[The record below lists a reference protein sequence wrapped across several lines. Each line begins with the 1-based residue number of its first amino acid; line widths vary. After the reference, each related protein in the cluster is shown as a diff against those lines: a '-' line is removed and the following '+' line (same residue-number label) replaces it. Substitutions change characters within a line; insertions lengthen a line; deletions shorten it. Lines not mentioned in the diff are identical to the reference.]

1 MNLMKMKALA
11 GLMVFGIIVTSCST
25 EDAASESDVLT
36 VSNATAITSN
46 DLVGHWVLTKMIADT
61 EVDLNDD
68 NLGNTNL
75 LEETSCFNTMSIT
88 FKSDGTFVTNN
99 ATMTFESGDSQDK
112 FSCIS
117 DRMDSGDWEV
127 SEGNLILTMLIDDAT
142 YTHSKTINLGTGTFS
157 FDVSIIESDQY
168 VNDPGNTQASQIRIL
183 ELEYT
188 KV

>member
-1 MNLMKMKALA
+1 MMNLMKLKAFA
-11 GLMVFGIIVTSCST
+11 GLLVFGMIVSSCSK
-25 EDAASESDVLT
+25 EDAAESEVLR
-36 VSNATAITSN
+36 VSNVTAITSN
-46 DLVGHWVLTKMIADT
+46 DLIGHWVLSKMIADT
-61 EVDLNDD
+61 AVDLNDD

-88 FKSDGTFVTNN
+88 FNSDGTFVTNN

-112 FSCIS
+112 FSCVS

-127 SEGNLILTMLIDDAT
+127 SEGNLILSMMVDGAT

-157 FDVSIIESDQY
+157 FDVSKIESDQY
-168 VNDPGNTQASQIRIL
+168 VNDSGDTPASQIRIL
-183 ELEYT
+183 ELEYM